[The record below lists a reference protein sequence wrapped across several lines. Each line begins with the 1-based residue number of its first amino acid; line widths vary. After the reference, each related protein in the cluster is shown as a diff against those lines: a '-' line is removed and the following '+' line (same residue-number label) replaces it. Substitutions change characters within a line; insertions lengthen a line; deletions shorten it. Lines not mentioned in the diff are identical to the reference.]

1 MTEQAGGSAQDGRTA
16 RAARMRQERKA
27 QVVSAA
33 TRRIAE
39 QGYVNT
45 SVADVIDEAGISR
58 GTFYLY
64 FASREALFEEIVD
77 RFVSEIEGAIEVV
90 TLDDDAPAEKVLANF
105 RRAIE
110 LLVENPDLTK
120 VLFREALGQSAEVD
134 ARIDAFYAFME
145 RMVVGALRK
154 GVARGISREVDVSI
168 IAPAMV
174 GAVKEVVYKHVVRSN
189 APVDPDRLAVTIF
202 DFAMRGLRADG

>member
-1 MTEQAGGSAQDGRTA
+1 MTVAEGAAEDGRTA

-27 QVVSAA
+27 QVVAAA
-33 TRRIAE
+33 TRRIAS

-77 RFVSEIEGAIEVV
+77 RFVSEIEGVIEVV
-90 TLDDDAPAEKVLANF
+90 TLNDDAPAEKVLANF

-110 LLVENPDLTK
+110 LLVDNPDLTK

-174 GAVKEVVYKHVVRSN
+174 GAVKEVVYKHVVRSS
-189 APVDPDRLAVTIF
+189 APVDPDQLAVTIF

>member
-1 MTEQAGGSAQDGRTA
+1 MTVAEGAAEDGRTA

-27 QVVSAA
+27 QVVAAA
-33 TRRIAE
+33 TRRIAS

-77 RFVSEIEGAIEVV
+77 RFVSEIEGVIEVV

-174 GAVKEVVYKHVVRSN
+174 GAVKEVVYKHVVRSS
-189 APVDPDRLAVTIF
+189 APVDPDQLAVTIF

>member
-1 MTEQAGGSAQDGRTA
+1 MTVAEGAAEDGRTA

-27 QVVSAA
+27 QVVAAA
-33 TRRIAE
+33 TRRIAS

-77 RFVSEIEGAIEVV
+77 RFVSEIEGVIEVV
-90 TLDDDAPAEKVLANF
+90 TLNDDAPAEKVLANF

-174 GAVKEVVYKHVVRSN
+174 GAVKEVVYKHVVRSS
-189 APVDPDRLAVTIF
+189 APVDPDQLAVTIF
-202 DFAMRGLRADG
+202 DFAMRGLRANG

>member
-1 MTEQAGGSAQDGRTA
+1 MTVAEGAAEDGRTA

-27 QVVSAA
+27 QVVAAA
-33 TRRIAE
+33 TRRIAS

-77 RFVSEIEGAIEVV
+77 RFVSEIEGVIEVV
-90 TLDDDAPAEKVLANF
+90 TLDDAAPAEKVLANF

-110 LLVENPDLTK
+110 LLVDNPDLTK

-174 GAVKEVVYKHVVRSN
+174 GAVKEVVYKHVVRSS
-189 APVDPDRLAVTIF
+189 APVDPDQLAVTIF

>member
-1 MTEQAGGSAQDGRTA
+1 MTVAEGAAEDGRTA

-27 QVVSAA
+27 QVVAAA
-33 TRRIAE
+33 TRRIAS

-77 RFVSEIEGAIEVV
+77 RFVSEIEGVIEVV
-90 TLDDDAPAEKVLANF
+90 TLNDDAPAEKVLANF

-174 GAVKEVVYKHVVRSN
+174 GAVKEVVYKHVVRSS
-189 APVDPDRLAVTIF
+189 APVDPDQLAVTIF